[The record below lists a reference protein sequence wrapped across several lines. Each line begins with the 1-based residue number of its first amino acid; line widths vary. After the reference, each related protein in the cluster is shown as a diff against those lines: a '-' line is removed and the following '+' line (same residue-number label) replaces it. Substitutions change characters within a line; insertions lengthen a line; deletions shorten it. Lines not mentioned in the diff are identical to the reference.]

1 MEPTDFPAIRP
12 APGAGALAPVSGAED
27 LLGPV
32 FDQMPVG
39 VIALRPGGSAPLAN
53 RWAREFFEPLDVDEA
68 SGVARM
74 DWSRVAH
81 PDGRSVRPG
90 TLPLERCMAEG
101 AVVAPE
107 EYVYHGLRGDKTI
120 SVDAFPV
127 RGGDGR
133 VLAYVSTVIDLTQTR
148 AFLDQL
154 GDIQQE
160 LDTHVSELNRVHGLI
175 ERLSSRSDL
184 TSLLA
189 ETVDVVAE
197 LDGADAVLIV
207 LAEPDTGDL
216 RMVAS
221 HGLLDEHV
229 ARVHELDPQFLYTS
243 QRAMLGLPTN
253 IVDISGEPGLPE
265 NYREVALALGAVSLH
280 SLPLRSTDGAVLGSV
295 VSLFRRV
302 RMPSPHTLQLIETC
316 GRIIAQL
323 IVNARIRAR
332 DRDVA
337 ATLQRGMMQTRLP
350 QPPGLEIAAC
360 YRAGSTGM
368 YAGGDWYQVS
378 VLGDGRLSLVIG
390 DVVGHGIEAV
400 GTMGQMRSA
409 VRAYTLPAEGTLPPG
424 PLELVDLLDHWCVA
438 TGLGESS
445 TMCVAEIQPSTGRC
459 VLAGAGHPPPL
470 LLGPDGPAYVYDEAL
485 GAPLGLLALTGQARA
500 LTLDLRPG
508 STLLFYTDG
517 LIERRGEDID
527 TGLGRLAAGAQRIF
541 GEPSPAELSVL
552 CERIVAE
559 CAPEDITTDDA
570 ALLIL
575 RVHELPEGG

>member
-1 MEPTDFPAIRP
+1 MEPTDFPSIRP
-12 APGAGALAPVSGAED
+12 AHPADPSLAALSHAED
-27 LLGPV
+27 LLGAV

-39 VIALRPGGSAPLAN
+39 VVAVRPDGRTTLVN
-53 RWAREFFEPLDVDEA
+53 QWIIDFFDPVDLDEET
-68 SGVARM
+68 GVMRM
-74 DWSRVAH
+74 DWSRVSH
-81 PDGRSVRPG
+81 PDGRGVRPG
-90 TLPLERCMAEG
+90 TLPLERCMREDA
-101 AVVAPE
+101 AVAPE
-107 EYVYHGLRGDKTI
+107 EYVYHGVRGDKTI
-120 SVDAFPV
+120 SVDAFTV
-127 RGGDGR
+127 RGESGGA
-133 VLAYVSTVIDLTQTR
+133 LAYVSTVIDLTQTR

-154 GDIQQE
+154 GEIQQE
-160 LDTHVSELNRVHGLI
+160 LDTHVSELNRVHNLI

-184 TSLLA
+184 SSLLA

-197 LDGADAVLIV
+197 LDGADAVLIF
-207 LAEPDTGDL
+207 LADPGSGEL
-216 RMVAS
+216 KMVAS
-221 HGLLDEHV
+221 HGLLEEHID
-229 ARVHELDPQFLYTS
+229 RVHALDPQFLYTS

-265 NYREVALALGAVSLH
+265 QYREVALALGAVSLH
-280 SLPLRSTDGAVLGSV
+280 SLPLRSADGGVLGSV

-337 ATLQRGMMQTRLP
+337 SALQRSMMQTRLP
-350 QPPGLEIAAC
+350 RVHGLELAAC

-378 VLGDGRLSLVIG
+378 VLSDGRLSVVIG

-400 GTMGQMRSA
+400 GTMGQMSSA
-409 VRAYTLPAEGTLPPG
+409 VRAYTLPAEGNVPPG
-424 PLELVDLLDHWCVA
+424 PLEIVDLLDHWCTA

-445 TMCVAEIQPSTGRC
+445 TMCVAEILPATGRC

-470 LLGPDGPAYVYDEAL
+470 LLGPDGPGYVHDEAL
-485 GAPLGLLALTGQARA
+485 GAPLGLLALAGEARA
-500 LTLDLRPG
+500 LSLDLPPG

-527 TGLGRLAAGAQRIF
+527 TGLARLAAGAQRIL
-541 GEPSPAELSVL
+541 GEHPGAELSAL

-559 CAPEDITTDDA
+559 CAPAHITTDDA

-575 RVHELPEGG
+575 RVAD

>member
-1 MEPTDFPAIRP
+1 MEPTDFPSTRP
-12 APGAGALAPVSGAED
+12 APSAGPGVTRLSRAEE

-39 VIALRPGGSAPLAN
+39 VVAVEPGGAATLVN
-53 RWAREFFEPLDVDEA
+53 QWMIDFFEPFDLDGDT
-68 SGVARM
+68 GVMRM
-74 DWSRVAH
+74 DWSRVSH

-101 AVVAPE
+101 RVVAPE
-107 EYVYHGLRGDKTI
+107 EYVYHGLGGDKTI
-120 SVDAFPV
+120 SVDAFAV
-127 RGGDGR
+127 RDEQGE

-148 AFLDQL
+148 VFLDQL
-154 GDIQQE
+154 GEIQQE

-184 TSLLA
+184 SSLLA

-197 LDGADAVLIV
+197 LDGADAVLIF
-207 LAEPDTGDL
+207 LADPDTGDL
-216 RMVAS
+216 SMVAS
-221 HGLLDEHV
+221 HGLADEHI
-229 ARVHELDPQFLYTS
+229 ARVHALDPKFLYTS

-253 IVDISGEPGLPE
+253 IVDVSGEPGLPE
-265 NYREVALALGAVSLH
+265 KYREVALALGAVSLH
-280 SLPLRSTDGAVLGSV
+280 SLPLRSADGGVLGSV

-337 ATLQRGMMQTRLP
+337 SALQRGMMQTRLP
-350 QPPGLEIAAC
+350 RLPGLELAAC

-378 VLGDGRLSLVIG
+378 VLGDGRLSIVIG
-390 DVVGHGIEAV
+390 DVVGHGLEAV
-400 GTMGQMRSA
+400 GTMGQMSSA
-409 VRAYTLPAEGTLPPG
+409 VRAYTLPAEGNVPPG

-445 TMCVAEIQPSTGRC
+445 TMCVAEIAPSTGRC

-470 LLGPDGPAYVYDEAL
+470 LLGPDGPVYVHEEAL
-485 GAPLGLLALTGQARA
+485 GAPLGLLAYAGQARA
-500 LTLDLRPG
+500 LSVDLPPG
-508 STLLFYTDG
+508 SLLLFYTDG
-517 LIERRGEDID
+517 LIERRGEDIG
-527 TGLGRLAAGAQRIF
+527 TGFDRLAAGAERILR
-541 GEPSPAELSVL
+541 GRRTASLSLL
-552 CERIVAE
+552 CEQVVAE

-575 RVHELPEGG
+575 HVLEPAD

>member
-1 MEPTDFPAIRP
+1 MEPTDFPSTRP
-12 APGAGALAPVSGAED
+12 APAADPAVVRLARADD

-39 VIALRPGGSAPLAN
+39 VVAVQPGGGTTMVNQWMLD
-53 RWAREFFEPLDVDEA
+53 FFEPFDLDQDA
-68 SGVARM
+68 GVMRI
-74 DWSRVAH
+74 DWSRVSH
-81 PDGRSVRPG
+81 PDGRAVRPG
-90 TLPLERCMAEG
+90 TLPLERCMLEG
-101 AVVAPE
+101 RVVPPE
-107 EYVYHGLRGDKTI
+107 EYVYHGVRGDKTI
-120 SVDAFPV
+120 SVDAFAV
-127 RGGDGR
+127 HGENGE

-154 GDIQQE
+154 GEIQQE

-184 TSLLA
+184 SSLLA

-197 LDGADAVLIV
+197 LDGADAVLIF
-207 LAEPDTGDL
+207 LSEPDTGEL
-216 RMVAS
+216 KMAAS
-221 HGLLDEHV
+221 HGLLQEHV
-229 ARVHELDPQFLYTS
+229 ERVHALDPKYLYTS

-265 NYREVALALGAVSLH
+265 KYREVALALGAVSLH
-280 SLPLRSTDGAVLGSV
+280 SLPLRSADGGVLGSV

-337 ATLQRGMMQTRLP
+337 SALQRGMMQTRLP
-350 QPPGLEIAAC
+350 RVTGLELAAC

-368 YAGGDWYQVS
+368 YAGGDWYLVS
-378 VLGDGRLSLVIG
+378 PLGDGRVSIVIG

-400 GTMGQMRSA
+400 GTMGQMSSA
-409 VRAYTLPAEGTLPPG
+409 VRAYTLPAEGHVPPG

-438 TGLGESS
+438 TALGESS
-445 TMCVAEIQPSTGRC
+445 TMCVAEITPSTGRC

-470 LLGPDGPAYVYDEAL
+470 LLGPNGAEFVYDTAL
-485 GAPLGLLALTGQARA
+485 GAPLGLLSLAGEARA
-500 LTLDLRPG
+500 LHLDLPPG
-508 STLLFYTDG
+508 SLLLFYTDG

-527 TGLGRLAAGAQRIF
+527 TGLARLASGAQRIL
-541 GEPSPAELSVL
+541 GGYPPGDLSLL
-552 CERIVAE
+552 CEQVVAE

-570 ALLIL
+570 ALLIV
-575 RVHELPEGG
+575 RRG

>member
-1 MEPTDFPAIRP
+1 MDSTDFPSTRP
-12 APGAGALAPVSGAED
+12 ARPADPAAASPPRAED

-39 VIALRPGGSAPLAN
+39 VVAVRPDGLTALVNQWLID
-53 RWAREFFEPLDVDEA
+53 FFDPFDVDEDT
-68 SGVARM
+68 GVMRM
-74 DWSRVAH
+74 DWTRVAH

-90 TLPLERCMAEG
+90 TLPLERCMRDG
-101 AVVAPE
+101 RVVASE
-107 EYVYHGLRGDKTI
+107 EYVYHGVRGEKTI
-120 SVDAFPV
+120 SVDAFAV
-127 RGGDGR
+127 RGENGAA
-133 VLAYVSTVIDLTQTR
+133 LAYVSTVIDLTQTR

-154 GDIQQE
+154 GEIQQE
-160 LDTHVSELNRVHGLI
+160 LDTHVSELSRVHGLI

-184 TSLLA
+184 SSLLA

-197 LDGADAVLIV
+197 LDGADAVLIF
-207 LAEPDTGDL
+207 LADSDSGEL
-216 RMVAS
+216 KMVAS
-221 HGLLDEHV
+221 HGLLEEHV
-229 ARVHELDPQFLYTS
+229 ERVHALDPQFLYTS

-253 IVDISGEPGLPE
+253 IVDVSGEPGLPE
-265 NYREVALALGAVSLH
+265 QYREVALALGAVSLH
-280 SLPLRSTDGAVLGSV
+280 SLPLRSADGGVLGSV

-337 ATLQRGMMQTRLP
+337 SALQRSMMQARLP
-350 QPPGLEIAAC
+350 HVPGLELAAC

-378 VLGDGRLSLVIG
+378 VLSDGRLSIVIG

-400 GTMGQMRSA
+400 GTMGQMSSA
-409 VRAYTLPAEGTLPPG
+409 VRAYTLPAEGNVPPG
-424 PLELVDLLDHWCVA
+424 PLEIVDLLDHWCVA

-445 TMCVAEIQPSTGRC
+445 TVCVAEIARATGRC

-470 LLGPDGPAYVYDEAL
+470 LLGPQGPVYVHEEAL
-485 GAPLGLLALTGQARA
+485 GAPLGLLGLTGEAHA
-500 LTLDLRPG
+500 LSIDLPPG
-508 STLLFYTDG
+508 SILLFYTDG

-527 TGLGRLAAGAQRIF
+527 TGLARLAAVAQRILEHSPE
-541 GEPSPAELSVL
+541 GELDAQ

-559 CAPEDITTDDA
+559 AAPADITTDDA

-575 RVHELPEGG
+575 RVRG

>member
-1 MEPTDFPAIRP
+1 MEPTDFPTIRP
-12 APGAGALAPVSGAED
+12 EPAREPDLASVTGAED
-27 LLGPV
+27 LLGAV

-39 VIALRPGGSAPLAN
+39 VVAVKPDGVTTLVN
-53 RWAREFFEPLDVDEA
+53 QWATDFFEPFEQDAE
-68 SGVARM
+68 SGGMRM
-74 DWSRVAH
+74 DWSRIAH

-90 TLPLERCMAEG
+90 TLPLERCMAAGE
-101 AVVAPE
+101 VVEPE
-107 EYVYHGLRGDKTI
+107 EYVYHGRRGDKTI
-120 SVDAFPV
+120 SVDAFAV
-127 RGGDGR
+127 RGEDGQA
-133 VLAYVSTVIDLTQTR
+133 LAYVSTVIDLTQTR

-154 GDIQQE
+154 GEIQQE

-184 TSLLA
+184 NSLLA

-216 RMVAS
+216 QMVAS

-229 ARVHELDPQFLYTS
+229 ARVNALDPQFLYTS

-253 IVDISGEPGLPE
+253 IVDVSGEPGLPE
-265 NYREVALALGAVSLH
+265 SYREVALALGAVSLH

-337 ATLQRGMMQTRLP
+337 SALQRGMMQTRLP
-350 QPPGLEIAAC
+350 QPPGFEIAAC

-409 VRAYTLPAEGTLPPG
+409 VRAYTLPAEGTVPPG

-445 TMCVAEIQPSTGRC
+445 TMCVAEIQPSSRRC

-470 LLGPDGPAYVYDEAL
+470 LLGPDGPKYVYEEAL

-500 LTLDLRPG
+500 LSLDLAPG
-508 STLLFYTDG
+508 SMLLFYTDG

-527 TGLGRLAAGAQRIF
+527 TGLARLAEGAHRIL
-541 GEPSPAELSVL
+541 GDPSGADLSAL

-559 CAPEDITTDDA
+559 CAPEDITSDDA

-575 RVHELPEGG
+575 RVYD